1 MSRAGHFSRNAENAD
16 IADIAKRRTP
26 NAKREAYSCPTN
38 QRRYLVYFSPLTNH
52 LSPFRHGIREEFP
65 ATV

>member
-1 MSRAGHFSRNAENAD
+1 MMSRAGHFSRNAENAH

-38 QRRYLVYFSPLTNH
+38 QRRYFV
-52 LSPFRHGIREEFP
+52 
-65 ATV
+65 